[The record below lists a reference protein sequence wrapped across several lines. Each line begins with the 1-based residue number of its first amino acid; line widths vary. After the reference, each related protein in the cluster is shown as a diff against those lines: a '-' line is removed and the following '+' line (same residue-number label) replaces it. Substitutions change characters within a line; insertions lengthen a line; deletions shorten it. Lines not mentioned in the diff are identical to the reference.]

1 MSDDREDGAEAAAN
15 AVEGLRSTAEGAGAS
30 EVADAARVVQGAS
43 EAASAAQGLSRGDAG
58 QALEG
63 ASGAS
68 RYLVPDDEVASVLE
82 SAGEAGDLL
91 EQGVDAL
98 GGLTGATRNPV
109 TFHLEVAGLDGRWG
123 VTDVSLHEALN
134 AIPHARIRARYDGRP
149 ERAELMLVEAKL
161 SIERGEQLREFKG
174 LVFRARIRDDG
185 EGSEID
191 LQIAPAANHLAHTLK
206 SRIHQK
212 LTVVEVIVETYKDM
226 LGDLQRS
233 VDQANLVRTYEQRE
247 YIVQYQETNLAFISR
262 LAEEEGIFWFFDHEA
277 DREVLVLADATGNL
291 PRARPNDDGMAP
303 FHHDARQAPDD
314 EAVTSLSFEESFGAT
329 DIVVR
334 DYDWT
339 NPTLDVIGKQTGLGT
354 SDPAGEIYDHTEA
367 VVMHGF
373 NGTQYKGNTAIQQA
387 KMRAERLALD
397 RQRWTM
403 TASVVSALPGRSLE
417 VEGAPDDLDGNY
429 VIVAAT
435 SHGSATEGQS
445 GTWQSSMDVIPRSL
459 PYRPPHRTPRPIV
472 HGPDTAIVVGPEGS
486 EIHTDEHGRVKVRFH
501 WDREHAPRE
510 NDSSCWMRVAHNWA
524 GPGFGTFFLPRVDME
539 VVVSFLGGN
548 PDRPIVTGCVYHGT
562 NRAGVELEA
571 KKTQSLIRTKSS
583 PRSDGFNEMRFEDEA
598 GNEFIYVHAEKDYN
612 EEVEHDHSTHVK
624 NNQSNTVD
632 VDQTETVGNDQRM
645 TVHNDRFHTVDHDE
659 WVEVGHYRSEIVHGN
674 EDWVIEGQ
682 RARTVKDDELL
693 TVQDGHRKIH
703 VQTGKDL
710 ETFDGGREVKV
721 KEFDNLKVL
730 DGANRNEHITG
741 QYNVTVDGA
750 HYTLVQGETEKFT
763 QGSQK
768 TYVESAKEVHAKTGS
783 SHLLMKNDGKIKL
796 AGDTKIE
803 LEVGACKIEMTT
815 EKITLSAG
823 SSSIELGPSGVTTS
837 GSTVTSSA
845 QTMNEITGLLVKI
858 N

>member
-1 MSDDREDGAEAAAN
+1 MSNDTAIADA
-15 AVEGLRSTAEGAGAS
+15 LRAGATARFEFHS
-30 EVADAARVVQGAS
+30 EALDIPVHLEAITLEEHLTQTYEAVVQLRTTAAPPPYSQLLGKDCVVTIERAEVVRSVRGVMRHVSAS
-43 EAASAAQGLSRGDAG
+43 PESDTDGSLEVHIVPALWMLGRNRDSRIFQQLTAPEVVAKVYAQR
-58 QALEG
+58 
-63 ASGAS
+63 
-68 RYLVPDDEVASVLE
+68 
-82 SAGEAGDLL
+82 
-91 EQGVDAL
+91 L
-98 GGLTGATRNPV
+98 GGLERRLRDETR
-109 TFHLEVAGLDGRWG
+109 
-123 VTDVSLHEALN
+123 
-134 AIPHARIRARYDGRP
+134 
-149 ERAELMLVEAKL
+149 
-161 SIERGEQLREFKG
+161 
-174 LVFRARIRDDG
+174 
-185 EGSEID
+185 
-191 LQIAPAANHLAHTLK
+191 HTYP
-206 SRIHQK
+206 
-212 LTVVEVIVETYKDM
+212 TY
-226 LGDLQRS
+226 
-233 VDQANLVRTYEQRE
+233 E
-247 YIVQYQETNLAFISR
+247 YIVQYQESDYDFICR
-262 LAEEEGIFWFFDHEA
+262 ILERDGIFFYFDHDDAESEH
-277 DREVLVLADATGNL
+277 EVLVLADSSSGLAGVGTAEG
-291 PRARPNDDGMAP
+291 RIP
-303 FHHDARQAPDD
+303 FAPDD
-314 EAVTSLSFEESFGAT
+314 TFVWQQEAIAHAAHAEEIGPSQ
-329 DIVVR
+329 VEVR
-334 DYDWT
+334 GYDWT
-339 NPTLDVIGKQTGLGT
+339 HPTLDVSSRNQSPAPSDPPLEVYEHDNVRTHEYGGDAYSANTAGSDSAALSARSVTSRQHWELSGSVTDASPGRVIEPEGSDLEGRFVIVSHAARGRATLGEGGT
-354 SDPAGEIYDHTEA
+354 YGCQMECVPAADPLYSRRLTPRPHVAGPETAVVVGPAGE
-367 VVMHGF
+367 
-373 NGTQYKGNTAIQQA
+373 
-387 KMRAERLALD
+387 
-397 RQRWTM
+397 
-403 TASVVSALPGRSLE
+403 
-417 VEGAPDDLDGNY
+417 
-429 VIVAAT
+429 
-435 SHGSATEGQS
+435 
-445 GTWQSSMDVIPRSL
+445 
-459 PYRPPHRTPRPIV
+459 
-472 HGPDTAIVVGPEGS
+472 
-486 EIHTDEHGRVKVRFH
+486 EIFTDEHGRVKVQMH
-501 WDREHAPRE
+501 WDREGQR
-510 NDSSCWMRVAHNWA
+510 DDKSSCWMRVTQSWT
-524 GPGFGTFFLPRVDME
+524 GPGFGTWFVPRIGME
-539 VVVSFLGGN
+539 VVVSFLGGD
-548 PDRPIVTGCVYHGT
+548 PDRPLITGCLYNGD
-562 NRAGVELEA
+562 NRVGVDLPA

-721 KEFDNLKVL
+721 KAFDNLKVL